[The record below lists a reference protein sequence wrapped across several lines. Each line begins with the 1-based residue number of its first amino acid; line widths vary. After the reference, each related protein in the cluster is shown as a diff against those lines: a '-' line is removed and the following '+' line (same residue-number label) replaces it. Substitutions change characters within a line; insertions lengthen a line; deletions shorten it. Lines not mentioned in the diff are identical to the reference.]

1 MGYGDWKASR
11 GHIAGKG
18 HRLWHLPRALCIAET
33 GKKAFESSLAVL
45 TDKWQPSVRVAM
57 LSCLC
62 CLADFLPAGFR
73 VAEDRYYDRNYL
85 TGPERYM
92 VMNLM
97 KL

>member
-1 MGYGDWKASR
+1 
-11 GHIAGKG
+11 
-18 HRLWHLPRALCIAET
+18 
-33 GKKAFESSLAVL
+33 
-45 TDKWQPSVRVAM
+45 M